1 MESPSISEVTRIE
14 PAQSVRALKV
24 WQRSMELARKVYE
37 LTQEFPR
44 EETYTLIS
52 SMRRSSIAIPSKI
65 AEGQGRCNPREF
77 AHFLESARGSLC
89 ELQTQLDLARS
100 FHYGRPE
107 LIDASESL
115 CQEIGKMLFA
125 LARRFKTTS

>member
-1 MESPSISEVTRIE
+1 MEVVSTNESIAPPKGFRD
-14 PAQSVRALKV
+14 LLV
-24 WQRSMELARKVYE
+24 WQRSMELTRKVYE

-52 SMRRSSIAIPSKI
+52 STRRVAIAIPSKV
-65 AEGQGRCNPREF
+65 AEGQGRCNQRDF

-100 FHYGRPE
+100 FSYGRPD
-107 LIDASESL
+107 LIDTCGAL
-115 CQEIGKMLFA
+115 CQEVGKMLFA
-125 LARRFKTTS
+125 LVRKFKITG